1 MELYRNGLKL
11 TATIGLDESR
21 GSVNVPVRLLHNEKD
36 KYLNYT
42 EQIHIRY
49 LFDNQVKEEILPTN
63 DNGFYIPGKPL
74 SHDGPIELA
83 VHLINGNIELV
94 TNELSFV
101 VKNAPNGTTQVDPSE
116 FTWQQLVD
124 QYVNAKLDTFA
135 NKLDLSKFEET
146 VNGSIENQSQNIES
160 FKTEVNANLSNQ
172 DKKITDLQNTTKVS
186 LDSQNTKIDNFK
198 SEVNTSLSNQNTS
211 INQTTSAQNS
221 KITTLESRMDTFTR
235 LSEGSTTGDAEL
247 QDIRVG
253 ANGITYDT
261 AGNAVR
267 CQYSQ
272 IKEDLSYVVAIQNKN
287 LIGTDPN
294 VFYPVDIPK
303 GTYITTSSPDEA
315 VMLDNRII
323 FYGYD
328 ENKNMVDSWSV
339 FFDSK
344 GRTICL
350 SDLIDIKYL
359 KISYKPSF
367 RVQIEIGKNATSY
380 SDYNK
385 PTSRLS
391 DFAINEIFKK
401 LGMTTTKLSF
411 TRGIMINNNGYFV
424 GDQTLHNRAYS
435 ENMYF
440 EKGDV
445 ISSINGLHYVNR
457 IELDKNDRII
467 SDNDN
472 YECTTRVIE
481 NSGYYRFMIADVEN
495 LQYDILLDKVD
506 FVVIR
511 RFNKYIKT
519 ATQRFNDNF
528 KCKTVAHTGLLTS
541 EFPRNSKEGFLES
554 AKCDTIWGIETDLQ
568 TTSDGVIVCLHDPYH
583 GRLTSGTGIVSQL
596 TWDWQYENIRL
607 SFDYVGTPSEYRI
620 CTFDEY
626 LRICKTYGKVPIIDL
641 KVGESDIQVVYNYEK
656 IVNMLK
662 EYGLEDRAIFTS
674 MSCDFLNGIRQY
686 SENACLL
693 YDDYTYKNPEWIIS
707 QYFGR
712 NRNAGMSLNMNYN
725 LTSDEVKNYH
735 KNGLIMC
742 NWTATNTDYQ
752 GAIKQRNLGIDFAV
766 CDLIDDILKYD

>member
-1 MELYRNGLKL
+1 MAYDFNSLTKQADEANNRDKFYTDFSDVDPNKLHQITELTEWMRTKAKGSDVREVIAQLFERTWLENIKEGNANMEVAQARGTHPNLKSR
-11 TATIGLDESR
+11 LDESDKKQR
-21 GSVNVPVRLLHNEKD
+21 QNTAQLAEKANKDEVTNVMTPKGTLAYASLP
-36 KYLNYT
+36 T
-42 EQIHIRY
+42 SG
-49 LFDNQVKEEILPTN
+49 NQVGWYYYCP
-63 DNGFYIPGKPL
+63 
-74 SHDGPIELA
+74 DGPHGA
-83 VHLINGNIELV
+83 GNYV
-94 TNELSFV
+94 W
-101 VKNAPNGTTQVDPSE
+101 NGTSWY
-116 FTWQQLVD
+116 F
-124 QYVNAKLDTFA
+124 
-135 NKLDLSKFEET
+135 
-146 VNGSIENQSQNIES
+146 G
-160 FKTEVNANLSNQ
+160 
-172 DKKITDLQNTTKVS
+172 
-186 LDSQNTKIDNFK
+186 
-198 SEVNTSLSNQNTS
+198 
-211 INQTTSAQNS
+211 
-221 KITTLESRMDTFTR
+221 
-235 LSEGSTTGDAEL
+235 GTGDEGYNL
-247 QDIRVG
+247 L
-253 ANGITYDT
+253 
-261 AGNAVR
+261 
-267 CQYSQ
+267 
-272 IKEDLSYVVAIQNKN
+272 KKDLSYVVAKHDNKN

-303 GTYITTSSPDEA
+303 GTYITTSSPDE
-315 VMLDNRII
+315 VVLPDNEFI

-328 ENKNMVDSWSV
+328 ENKNMVDSWSI
-339 FFDSK
+339 FFDNK

-350 SDLIDIKYL
+350 SDSIDIKYL
-359 KISYKPSF
+359 KISHKPSF
-367 RVQIEIGKNATSY
+367 RVQLEIGRTATSY

-385 PTSRLS
+385 GTHRLS
-391 DFAINEIFKK
+391 DFAINEISKK

-411 TRGIMINNNGYFV
+411 TRGIMRNNNGYFLL
-424 GDQTLHNRAYS
+424 DQTSPIRASS

-445 ISSINGLHYVNR
+445 ISSINGFHYVNR

-481 NSGYYRFMIADVEN
+481 NSGYYRFMIADVDGLEN
-495 LQYDILLDKVD
+495 EILMNEVD
-506 FVVIR
+506 FVVIK

-541 EFPRNSKEGFLES
+541 EYPRNSKEGFLES

-641 KVGESDIQVVYNYEK
+641 KVEEESGIKVVHNYEK
-656 IVNMLK
+656 IVKMLK
-662 EYGLEDRAIFTS
+662 EYGLEDRAIFTA
-674 MSCDFLNGIRQY
+674 MSVNFLNGIRQY